1 MQITLTRR
9 QQATML
15 AALNHWERDL
25 ECELDAAEMDHR
37 DPIIPSCRNHILF
50 SGCHCPMDGR
60 FTADITP
67 LSPTEIDVLYRQIA
81 ELPVCE

>member
-37 DPIIPSCRNHILF
+37 DPII
-50 SGCHCPMDGR
+50 MDGR